1 MIDEAARTRVRPPP
15 TFRSPPMT
23 DQQTIEE
30 LKARID
36 ELESQQDRLRDDLSR
51 AQMDEWEGRL
61 DDVGLQMHLGT
72 MELRDRLDPIVEQA
86 RRQIA
91 DARARIEDGSETTAD
106 AVAALRAGFE
116 QAWDDLRSAVN
127 DAKSIVSSG

>member
-1 MIDEAARTRVRPPP
+1 
-15 TFRSPPMT
+15 MT

-36 ELESQQDRLRDDLSR
+36 ELEAEQGRLREELSR
-51 AQMDEWEGRL
+51 AQIDEWEGRL
-61 DDVGLQMHLGT
+61 DDLGLQLHLGT

-106 AVAALRAGFE
+106 AVAALRTGFE